1 MKKIFFVVNPRS
13 SGGSTRKRWEK
24 LMPVLR
30 SEGISFDWSYTAG
43 PYTAPDIAAGAVR
56 EGYDL
61 IVAVGGDGTIY
72 EVLNGM
78 MDQDRALDERASL
91 AVLPSG
97 TGCDFARSMKISGS
111 EGNFLKL
118 LKEGKPVAI
127 DVGRA
132 EFAGHQGETTVRYFL
147 NVAEAG
153 LGGETVA
160 RVNRT
165 AKVFGGFASFLWGA
179 VVSIALFTDKYL
191 KIHLDDRDY
200 REGRYTL
207 VACGNGKFF
216 GGGMKICPN
225 AEMDDGWL
233 DVVALM
239 GTTKW
244 DLISNLPLV
253 YRGEHLDHWRVW
265 HRRAKKVTI
274 SSPDHTT
281 LVNIDGE
288 QPGKLDARFTILPK
302 AINLLVE
309 NG

>member
-1 MKKIFFVVNPRS
+1 MRKVFFIVNPRS

-30 SEGISFDWSYTAG
+30 REGILFDWRYTAG

-56 EGYDL
+56 EGYDV
-61 IVAVGGDGTIY
+61 IVAMGGDGTVY

-78 MDQDRALDERASL
+78 MDQDRALDERVSL
-91 AVLPSG
+91 AVFPSG
-97 TGCDFARSMKISGS
+97 TGCDFARTMEIPGS
-111 EGNFLKL
+111 EEGFIKL
-118 LKEGKPVAI
+118 LQEGKPVPI

-132 EFAGHQGETTVRYFL
+132 EFMSHQGEKTVRYFL

-165 AKVFGGFASFLWGA
+165 AKIFGGFVSFLWGA
-179 VVSIALFTDKYL
+179 VVSITLFTEKYL
-191 KIHLDDRDY
+191 KIFMDDCDY

-207 VACGNGKFF
+207 VACGNGRFF
-216 GGGMKICPN
+216 GGGMKICPD
-225 AEMDDGWL
+225 AEVDDGWL

-239 GTTKW
+239 GTSKW
-244 DLISNLPLV
+244 DLISNLPRV
-253 YRGEHLDHWRVW
+253 YRGEHLDHRRVW

-274 SSPDHTT
+274 SSPDHNT
-281 LVNIDGE
+281 LIDIDGE
-288 QPGKLDARFTILPK
+288 QPGKLDARFDILPK
-302 AINLLVE
+302 AINMLVK